1 MELKLFGLL
10 EDLKK
15 KILLNPLL
23 TKVKELEVVMMNSVE
38 YQNLINDRKS
48 LLQLKV
54 VRDYL
59 NAYNALN
66 DYLEEIC
73 KGIFK
78 DLVPD
83 LEINNPFL
91 CE

>member
-1 MELKLFGLL
+1 VELKLFGLL

-15 KILLNPLL
+15 KILLNPLV